1 MKQVTLYIDAKRTME
16 IGNDLRNSGWIQGVD
31 FDYAY
36 YKAEYD
42 NFTYDP
48 IQQCRAVFTFYNDSN
63 ASYFMLRWG

>member
-16 IGNDLRNSGWIQGVD
+16 IGYELRSMGWVQGVD

-42 NFTYDP
+42 NMGYEP
-48 IQQCRAVFTFYNDSN
+48 ITTKHAVFTFYNDSN
-63 ASYFMLRWG
+63 ASYFMLRFG